1 MTKPTVSTPFDLP
14 LDFKRLLEKNVLH
27 LWDEKYPAPDL
38 TPLGEWLE
46 VEGWDEVVSGLYSS
60 CIYSNTV
67 MTDLNDETLMEHMD
81 IVKRKE
87 IKNSDRISFARNHIE
102 YLLSGSMDSI
112 HSISIEFNDMPP
124 AELCFTMY
132 YHGQGGAMFGD
143 FELCHS
149 TEEFIKEFDGDLITS
164 PADLS
169 DLQILDLWKKS
180 EAQLKS
186 WRKSLS

>member
-1 MTKPTVSTPFDLP
+1 MEFPRSLHKI
-14 LDFKRLLEKNVLH
+14 LEEAVLH
-27 LWDEKYPAPDL
+27 LWDDNYPEPDL
-38 TPLGEWLE
+38 TPLGKWLE
-46 VEGWDEVVSGLYSS
+46 VDGWNEVVTGLFSS
-60 CIYSNTV
+60 CIYASSILE
-67 MTDLNDETLMEHMD
+67 DLNDENLIEYTE
-81 IVKRKE
+81 VANKKK
-87 IKNSDRISFARNHIE
+87 IKNSDRITFARNHIE
-102 YLLSGSMDSI
+102 HLLSESMDSL
-112 HSISIEFNDMPP
+112 HSITIDFEKMPP

-149 TEEFIKEFDGDLITS
+149 PEEFIKEFDGDLITT

-186 WRKSLS
+186 WREALS